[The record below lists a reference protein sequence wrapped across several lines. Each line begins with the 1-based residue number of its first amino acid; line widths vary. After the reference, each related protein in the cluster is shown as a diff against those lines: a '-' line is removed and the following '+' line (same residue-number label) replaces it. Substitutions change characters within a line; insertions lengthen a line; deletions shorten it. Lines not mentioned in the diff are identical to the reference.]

1 LPRRVTTKRQRE
13 ARYMLSSQRSTCLSH
28 ARTWLAAL
36 TAKGQLNC
44 DSGMAN
50 SAYAPSV
57 RAGVALCSATE
68 LQ

>member
-1 LPRRVTTKRQRE
+1 
-13 ARYMLSSQRSTCLSH
+13 MLSSQRSTCLSH

-36 TAKGQLNC
+36 SAKGQLNC